1 MTIFAALSFL
11 FSFALCATVVLTKS
25 WHLHLTSKGHTA
37 SAKQSSHRI
46 PTPRIGGLGLLA
58 FAITG
63 ALMSD
68 AETARLI
75 LLLSVSAIPVFLG
88 GFGED
93 TGFDVTPKMRLLLSF
108 LSAAIAGVL
117 LSAWVSRSGIPGLD
131 SALSITLVSIAF
143 TMLMSGGICHAIN
156 LVDGLNGLSIGLSL
170 MMAGALATISM
181 LVGDSAMTSVSLVLI
196 AAMAGIFVF
205 NFPLG
210 KIFLGDAGA
219 YSIGHL
225 LTWIAILLMAR
236 NPEVAPFA
244 MFLIF
249 FWPVADMLFAIMRRL
264 RNGKPIDQPDRM
276 HFHQFVMRAI
286 ELTVVSRRSVSNPLA
301 AAMIWPLAAFPISFA
316 ILFYNAN
323 LVAAIAWLVCFG
335 LFVWSY
341 VAGIRI
347 ACYLSRARKDNEKL
361 TATIGREGF
370 GRLKN
375 VAAKGSRIHPAE

>member
-1 MTIFAALSFL
+1 MIIFVAYILSA
-11 FSFALCATVVLTKS
+11 ALCATVLLTKS
-25 WHLHLTSKGHTA
+25 WHLNVTAKGHTA

-58 FAITG
+58 FVITG
-63 ALMSD
+63 ALMGESE
-68 AETARLI
+68 ASRLI

-93 TGFDVTPKMRLLLSF
+93 AGFDVTPKMRLLLSF

-117 LSAWVSRSGIPGLD
+117 LSAWVSRSGVPGLD
-131 SALSITLVSIAF
+131 SALSVSLISIAF

-156 LVDGLNGLSIGLSL
+156 LVDGLNGLSIGLAL
-170 MMAGALATISM
+170 MMAGALATISV
-181 LVGDSAMTSVSLVLI
+181 LVGDNDMTLVSMVLI
-196 AAMAGIFVF
+196 AAMAGIFLF
-205 NFPLG
+205 NFPFG

-219 YSIGHL
+219 YTIGHL

-316 ILFYNAN
+316 IMFYNAN

-347 ACYLSRARKDNEKL
+347 ACFLSRARKDNEKL
-361 TATIGREGF
+361 TKTIGREGF
-370 GRLKN
+370 AKLRL
-375 VAAKGSRIHPAE
+375 AAKSGSRVYPAE